1 MKKLRIITRLNI
13 GDPAQHAVFLTS
25 GSNEGVFESKLLAG
39 KTNQT
44 YLVFLVEFRITE
56 SGKNHSPR
64 GITSQVQH

>member
-39 KTNQT
+39 ISDDHEGDI
-44 YLVFLVEFRITE
+44 L
-56 SGKNHSPR
+56 R
-64 GITSQVQH
+64 GGSCSVKV

>member
-39 KTNQT
+39 ISDDHEGDIFQGDSCSVK
-44 YLVFLVEFRITE
+44 V
-56 SGKNHSPR
+56 
-64 GITSQVQH
+64 

>member
-39 KTNQT
+39 ISDDHEGDI
-44 YLVFLVEFRITE
+44 L
-56 SGKNHSPR
+56 R
-64 GITSQVQH
+64 GDSCSVKV